1 MIRSIS
7 VVLLLLCL
15 LGCIHAPVDELG
27 PSFATVKLIRSANFS
42 PVTLGTFSVPLSK
55 EGQAQ
60 PDFARQINI
69 RGSTMNPP
77 KGGDFSAFL
86 KQTLTAELAA
96 AGRLDAASR
105 VSISAAMTKNL
116 AHENLSKGIAQIAA
130 TFTVTRD
137 GKQAFSR
144 NYEVENRWKSEFIGA
159 IAIPEAFRQ
168 YNELYGQLVRKLLSD
183 PEFVA
188 ALSR

>member
-1 MIRSIS
+1 MIRWFSAI
-7 VVLLLLCL
+7 LFPLCL
-15 LGCIHAPVDELG
+15 QGCIHAPVDALG
-27 PSFATVKLIRSANFS
+27 PSFATVKLIRSANFA
-42 PVTLGTFSVPLSK
+42 PVALGDFSALHA
-55 EGQAQ
+55 GA
-60 PDFARQINI
+60 DFARQINI

-86 KQTLTAELAA
+86 KQTLAAELAA
-96 AGRLDAASR
+96 AGRLDAASPI
-105 VSISAAMTKNL
+105 SISAAMTKNV
-116 AHENLSKGIAQIAA
+116 AHENLSKGLAQIAA
-130 TFTVTRD
+130 TFTITRD
-137 GKQAFSR
+137 GKPVFFR